1 MGNKRNRINKKYSTH
16 KNKVIFIKKKLPTMK
31 KKTRHNQQTIDKQTM
46 DKQTNSDMD
55 IRQGQTMDE
64 LTNSD
69 MNISNQ
75 QTMDEQTNNA
85 TGMDKQTVLQVLDK
99 EARLDGKC
107 RQTATIYKLIIIIKN
122 DTDTS

>member
-85 TGMDKQTVLQVLDK
+85 TGN
-99 EARLDGKC
+99 G
-107 RQTATIYKLIIIIKN
+107 
-122 DTDTS
+122 

>member
-1 MGNKRNRINKKYSTH
+1 
-16 KNKVIFIKKKLPTMK
+16 MK
-31 KKTRHNQQTIDKQTM
+31 KKTRHNQQTIDKQTMDKQTM

-75 QTMDEQTNNA
+75 QTMETIWINRQCYRYWTRKLDWMVNVDKLQQYTNY
-85 TGMDKQTVLQVLDK
+85 Q
-99 EARLDGKC
+99 
-107 RQTATIYKLIIIIKN
+107 KLY
-122 DTDTS
+122 

>member
-1 MGNKRNRINKKYSTH
+1 
-16 KNKVIFIKKKLPTMK
+16 
-31 KKTRHNQQTIDKQTM
+31 
-46 DKQTNSDMD
+46 
-55 IRQGQTMDE
+55 
-64 LTNSD
+64 
-69 MNISNQ
+69 
-75 QTMDEQTNNA
+75 MDEQTNNA